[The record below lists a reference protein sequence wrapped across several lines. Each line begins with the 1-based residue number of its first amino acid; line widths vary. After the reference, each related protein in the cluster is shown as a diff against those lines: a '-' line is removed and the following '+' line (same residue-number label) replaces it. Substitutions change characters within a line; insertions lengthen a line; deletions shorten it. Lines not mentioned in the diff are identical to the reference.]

1 MLRLFALP
9 VACSCVSLGVVAQ
22 SLKPVKRLAAC
33 KRTQQLP
40 TLLAQQCWELLRPLD
55 VALERCT
62 GIAEVKVRNL
72 ACLYFFKPFFR
83 NCMSC
88 VFNCDDLLCIYFII
102 IRAKTVNKFI
112 TKSRENNGTCNHCI
126 EIDLQ

>member
-40 TLLAQQCWELLRPLD
+40 TLLAQQCWELLRPFARRFR
-55 VALERCT
+55 ALHRYRR
-62 GIAEVKVRNL
+62 GQGSKPGMPVLFQYA
-72 ACLYFFKPFFR
+72 FFSQLHELR
-83 NCMSC
+83 
-88 VFNCDDLLCIYFII
+88 I
-102 IRAKTVNKFI
+102 
-112 TKSRENNGTCNHCI
+112 
-126 EIDLQ
+126 